1 MMNVAQGLVF
11 YPLKNDQIR
20 RTLQKLMGDFR
31 VEYDRL
37 TDNGEIM
44 MNRVD
49 RMRQDILTRRKRRKM
64 R

>member
-11 YPLKNDQIR
+11 YPLKNDHIR